1 MTVRTMSDSIPLFEI
16 PWDQRDVANAVDS
29 ITRGSYWA
37 NGPYVEA
44 FEAGLEEYLGVE
56 HAVTVSS
63 GTTALVAAL
72 TAHGVGE
79 GDEVIVPSFTFIA
92 TANAVRQT
100 GARPVFA
107 DIQRAAYG
115 LDPDAVADA
124 ISDDTAAIVPIHPY
138 GAACEIDALTDL
150 AADADIPLIEDAAEA
165 FGADYEGKLLG
176 TFGESAALSFCQNK
190 ILPTGEGGAVV
201 TDDDG
206 IARRVKRYRSHG
218 RASDEYFQSVD
229 SGEYVGVGT
238 NVRMSDL
245 VASIGCAQLEKV
257 EANIT
262 GRRRAAEQ
270 LSTGLAGVSGV
281 EPHTT
286 AGRGRHVFQLY
297 TVTLG
302 ADIDRSVVIDTL
314 TEREIASKVYWEPA
328 AHQTEAYSEENSESA
343 SLPVTEDVAGRVLS
357 LPIHPELRSAEV
369 DRIVAG
375 VSAGIERG
383 RSTAPR
389 LEARDARPK

>member
-1 MTVRTMSDSIPLFEI
+1 MSDSIPLFEI

-124 ISDDTAAIVPIHPY
+124 ISDDTAAIVPIHP
-138 GAACEIDALTDL
+138 TV
-150 AADADIPLIEDAAEA
+150 PPV
-165 FGADYEGKLLG
+165 KS
-176 TFGESAALSFCQNK
+176 TRS
-190 ILPTGEGGAVV
+190 PTWPP
-201 TDDDG
+201 T
-206 IARRVKRYRSHG
+206 
-218 RASDEYFQSVD
+218 
-229 SGEYVGVGT
+229 
-238 NVRMSDL
+238 
-245 VASIGCAQLEKV
+245 
-257 EANIT
+257 
-262 GRRRAAEQ
+262 
-270 LSTGLAGVSGV
+270 
-281 EPHTT
+281 
-286 AGRGRHVFQLY
+286 
-297 TVTLG
+297 
-302 ADIDRSVVIDTL
+302 
-314 TEREIASKVYWEPA
+314 
-328 AHQTEAYSEENSESA
+328 
-343 SLPVTEDVAGRVLS
+343 
-357 LPIHPELRSAEV
+357 PISR
-369 DRIVAG
+369 
-375 VSAGIERG
+375 
-383 RSTAPR
+383 
-389 LEARDARPK
+389 